1 MTKKRRGKQLKQ
13 NMSKL
18 KQVAAF
24 AGPNADC
31 IVFYGWI
38 DGWLGSKER
47 KLGSK
52 ERKCCVFVAGLG
64 SGWGLGCESAL
75 FS

>member
-47 KLGSK
+47 KY
-52 ERKCCVFVAGLG
+52 CIFVAGLG
-64 SGWGLGCESAL
+64 SGWGLGSENAVFL
-75 FS
+75 